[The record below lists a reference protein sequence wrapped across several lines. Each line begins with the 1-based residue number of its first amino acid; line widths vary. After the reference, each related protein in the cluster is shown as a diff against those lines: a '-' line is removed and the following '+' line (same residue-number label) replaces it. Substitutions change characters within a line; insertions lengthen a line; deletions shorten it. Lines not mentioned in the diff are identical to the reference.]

1 MVSTM
6 PRAGDV
12 GPWEP
17 ALGRLSWVAQVCLML
32 EERQT
37 QMTGVGASP
46 SPVFWHSREQ
56 QADVP
61 QQPKAAAC

>member
-1 MVSTM
+1 M

-17 ALGRLSWVAQVCLML
+17 ALGRLSWVAQVCLMP

-46 SPVFWHSREQ
+46 SVFWHSREQ